1 MLEDLPNPSFAP
13 GKTGPRLWE
22 DLLQYSPQIKGA
34 NILARQPPK
43 FEEGKALSTPGHKHT
58 LSQLTDDCVLPFSDV
73 LDISKSYNV
82 AAICDECR
90 LHFNIE
96 VKFTKNKKYDDCS
109 ICPVG
114 DPLHHFRYEVELSE
128 PVDLTKQYPQGRW
141 VDKLVFSC
149 SGPACPT
156 IVTITTKAPI
166 LSPELTSL
174 LVDPEALKARMKY
187 AQESFPHFFAE
198 ESEIVPTQPYN
209 ALATLLTYIK
219 NAKSRDQRPIPSQ
232 NLKFVTNIGRDAAVL
247 LKLAGFTNSEE
258 GETWKPPSL
267 EMLDN
272 PESGVFKNMQ
282 DMLEEIMILM
292 DKRKPNYSKPDVR
305 QKIVR
310 ANKEIKRLLGNE
322 KYPCTSSN
330 WTIDLTIPE
339 HPYYAGIGAVGDF
352 ADPLVFWAFERQ
364 SACDPDNKPYY
375 FQCFENIAGGRLS
388 EMLNIEVAK
397 ARSEGAY
404 TLAELSASYE
414 YFGIDPGK
422 YNSDETFII
431 GSFESRVRDA
441 PVHEHQARANL
452 RIIGH
457 ALKSQRI
464 LNASDKVSI
473 RDINTAYDW
482 LNVTSATPDDFILST
497 YKVRVGDNAMDES
510 TGKEALK
517 IIAEARQSH
526 VLLTFLETGAIETP
540 VETGAAYARLGI
552 DDRSVSDDLV
562 ISVFN
567 FRLQD
572 DPKRMQELRAALRA
586 IASSRDSAKI
596 KNFLETGQSDQPIMG
611 SADSPVGIENIGNT
625 CYLNSLL
632 QFYFTVRPLR
642 DMILDIDNFQ
652 EMEVTDEVIERKRV
666 GGRKVTAQEVER
678 AKRFVR
684 CLRTLYQNL
693 IVSAQSSVTPE
704 RELAYLALVSSKDE
718 AEDEVRRGSMTAM
731 GPAPPLINVTDE
743 SDKMEIDQKPMSIPE
758 ATGDDDASE
767 ATLVN
772 DDPPP
777 PYSGPNEE
785 DYVMV
790 NMDTKP
796 THIDNKENYSPKTEG
811 LFGFV
816 GPLRPPLQGVDLNE
830 GSGGFQKG
838 KEVEAPLTPPPE
850 VPNRPPPPIPP
861 RPKREDSSKV
871 DMMMFGKQQDVTECI
886 GNVLFQL
893 EAAIKPEEI
902 DENGEQIDIVKRLFY
917 GKTKQTLTFPNSA
930 ETRIK
935 EELFSHL
942 LVNVAEGDRDIYS
955 ALDSSFDI
963 EQVDLE
969 GREARRYLSISH
981 LPPILQIQVQ
991 RVQFDRARSAAY
1003 KSNSHLKFDETIYLD
1018 RYIDTNNQDL
1028 KERREK
1034 SWQWKEELKIL
1045 ERRKISMTKT
1055 QAGVKLSEALDL
1067 TREWLSGIDSTE
1079 DDMEINPTVLA
1090 ELEERSKAMRREL
1103 EVLEQDIKDRE
1114 SRINSQFTDMRKHGY
1129 RIHSVFIHRGSATF
1143 GHYWIYIYDY
1153 QKKVFRKY
1161 NDGYVTEVSNV
1172 AEVFTHDSNNN
1183 PPTPYFLVFVK
1194 EEECTTLME
1203 AVRREIIMG

>member
-1 MLEDLPNPSFAP
+1 
-13 GKTGPRLWE
+13 KTGPRLWE
-22 DLLQYSPQIKGA
+22 DLLQYSPQIKSA

-43 FEEGKALSTPGHKHT
+43 FEEGKALSTPGHKHM
-58 LSQLTDDCVLPFSDV
+58 LSQLTDDCALPLSGVLE
-73 LDISKSYNV
+73 ISKAYNV

-96 VKFTKNKKYDDCS
+96 VKFTKNKRCDDCS
-109 ICPVG
+109 ICPAG
-114 DPLHHFRYEVELSE
+114 DPLHHFRYEIELSE
-128 PVDLTKQYPQGRW
+128 PVDFTKQYPQGRW

-149 SGPACPT
+149 SGPICPT

-174 LVDPEALKARMKY
+174 LVDPEALRARMKD
-187 AQESFPHFFAE
+187 AQESFPHLFAE
-198 ESEIVPTQPYN
+198 ESEIAPTQPYV
-209 ALATLLTYIK
+209 ALGTLLTYIR
-219 NAKSRDQRPIPSQ
+219 NAKQRDQRPIPSQ
-232 NLKFVTNIGRDAAVL
+232 NLRFATNIGRDAGVL
-247 LKLAGFTNSEE
+247 LELAGFTNSAEVC

-282 DMLEEIMILM
+282 DMLEEIMILK
-292 DKRKPNYSKPDVR
+292 DQRKPDWTKRNRPHLRILRIKELMKKFEADVR
-305 QKIVR
+305 QQIVR
-310 ANKEIKRLLGNE
+310 ANKEIKRLFGNE
-322 KYPCTSSN
+322 KCKGLLSN

-375 FQCFENIAGGRLS
+375 FQCLENIAGGRVS

-414 YFGIDPGK
+414 YFGIGPGK

-482 LNVTSATPDDFILST
+482 LNVTSATPDDFILSA
-497 YKVRVGDNAMDES
+497 YKVRVGDNATDES
-510 TGKEALK
+510 TGTEALR

-540 VETGAAYARLGI
+540 MEIGAAYARLGMH
-552 DDRSVSDDLV
+552 DRSIPDDLV

-567 FRLQD
+567 LRLQD

-586 IASSRDSAKI
+586 IAGSRGSAKI
-596 KNFLETGQSDQPIMG
+596 KNFLETGQSDQPTMG

-652 EMEVTDEVIERKRV
+652 EMEITDE
-666 GGRKVTAQEVER
+666 
-678 AKRFVR
+678 
-684 CLRTLYQNL
+684 NL

-743 SDKMEIDQKPMSIPE
+743 ID
-758 ATGDDDASE
+758 
-767 ATLVN
+767 
-772 DDPPP
+772 
-777 PYSGPNEE
+777 
-785 DYVMV
+785 
-790 NMDTKP
+790 
-796 THIDNKENYSPKTEG
+796 
-811 LFGFV
+811 F
-816 GPLRPPLQGVDLNE
+816 NE

-1018 RYIDTNNQDL
+1018 RYIDTDNQDL

-1045 ERRKISMTKT
+1045 ERRKVTMTKT

-1103 EVLEQDIKDRE
+1103 EALEQDIKDRE
-1114 SRINSQFTDMRKHGY
+1114 SRINSQFTDMHKHGY

-1172 AEVFTHDSNNN
+1172 SEVFTHDSNNN